1 MNSNF
6 PSTTIGW
13 TAIAT
18 GVAVIFAL
26 VFITMMYTV
35 NMIFGPINDVMNSI
49 VAILSAV
56 LAWML
61 YAQHHSKSPMLSQVT
76 LMLAV
81 IGAVVMVIGSVLVL
95 FKFTGWILAGMYTG
109 VGSALI
115 GVWLMAFSYS
125 MLKDGLLPNN
135 LVIFG
140 LFTGVVMAFGLF
152 ALPGIF
158 AGIDNLESVPWYL
171 LAVLPSGLGI
181 YLTYP
186 IWCIWFGRVLL
197 QTE

>member
-1 MNSNF
+1 MSSNF
-6 PSTTIGW
+6 SSNTIGW

-18 GVAVIFAL
+18 GVAVVFA
-26 VFITMMYTV
+26 VIFITLMYTV
-35 NMIFGPINDVMNSI
+35 NMIFGPINDVFNSI
-49 VAILSAV
+49 IAILSAV

-61 YAQHHSKSPMLSQVT
+61 YAQFHESSPLTSQVT
-76 LMLAV
+76 LLLAV
-81 IGAVVMVIGSVLVL
+81 IGTITMIIGSVLVL

-115 GVWLMAFSYS
+115 GVWLIAFNYS
-125 MLKDGLLPNN
+125 MLKHGSLPNN

-140 LFTGVVMAFGLF
+140 LVTGVFMAFGLF

-158 AGIDNLESVPWYL
+158 EGIDSLDYVPWYL
-171 LAVLPSGLGI
+171 IAIFPSGLGI

-197 QTE
+197 QNQ